1 MNTNSTPRLFAPF
14 TSRGLT
20 LKNRVMVS
28 PMCQY
33 RSEAGGPSD
42 WHLVH
47 LGQFAIG
54 GAALVFHE
62 ETSTSPEGRKS
73 YHCAG
78 LYSDEHVGA
87 YRRINDFIH
96 AQGAACGIQLG
107 HAGRKGSTAGA
118 MTGFRPLNAADESRG
133 EAPWQTMSASA
144 LPNDD
149 SSPPPRPM
157 SKSDIANCIDEWVL
171 ATRRSAQADFD
182 LLEIHGAHG
191 YLIHQFLSPVSN
203 QRKDEYGGSLENRMR
218 FALELTDAVRR
229 EWPDDRPLSFRVS
242 CVDGGGGIWDI
253 NDTIELCKRLKTVG
267 VDIIDCSSG
276 GMRGETGMSLVPRVP
291 GYHLPYSE
299 AVKAAVDIPV
309 IAVGLITE
317 ASQAEQILARGQGDI
332 IAMARELMAQPGWPL
347 QAARELGLDDPWQVQ
362 PPDYAHRLRRRDEV
376 ARFTLEDSANA
387 DDPVLK
393 RLVSGSDRAAHE

>member
-1 MNTNSTPRLFAPF
+1 MNKTTPRLFTPIQL
-14 TSRGLT
+14 RDLT
-20 LKNRVMVS
+20 LKNRIMVS

-33 RSEAGGPSD
+33 RSTDGGPCD

-54 GAALVFHE
+54 GAGLVFHE
-62 ETSTSPEGRKS
+62 ETSVSPEGRKS

-78 LYSDEHVGA
+78 LYSDEHTQA

-96 AQGAACGIQLG
+96 EQGAACAIQLG

-118 MTGFRPLNAADESRG
+118 MSGFRSLIPDDAAGG
-133 EAPWQTMSASA
+133 EAPWETVSASA

-149 SSPPPRPM
+149 ASPPPRPM
-157 SKSDIANCIDEWVL
+157 TKADIADCLDEWRL

-203 QRKDEYGGSLENRMR
+203 QRTDEYGGSLENRMR
-218 FALELTDAVRR
+218 FALELVEAVRS
-229 EWPDDRPLSFRVS
+229 EWPDEKPLSFRVS
-242 CVDGGGGIWDI
+242 SVDGGGGVWDI
-253 NDTIELCKRLKTVG
+253 NDTIVLCKELKELG
-267 VDIIDCSSG
+267 VDVIDCSSG

-299 AVKAAVDIPV
+299 ALKAAIPLPV

-317 ASQAEQILARGQGDI
+317 AAQAEQILANEQADI

-347 QAARELGLDDPWQVQ
+347 LAARELGLEDPWSVQ

-376 ARFTLEDSANA
+376 AKLTLTHDGNAN
-387 DDPVLK
+387 DPILN
-393 RLVSGSDRAAHE
+393 RLINPS